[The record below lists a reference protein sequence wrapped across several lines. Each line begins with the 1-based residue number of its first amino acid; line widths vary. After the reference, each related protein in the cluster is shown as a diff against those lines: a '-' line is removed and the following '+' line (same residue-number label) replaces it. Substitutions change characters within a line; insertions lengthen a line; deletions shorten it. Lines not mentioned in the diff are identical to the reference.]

1 MAGNR
6 LRALACSALCAGAA
20 ALALPAFSGG
30 HQVAELTNG
39 TITINGDQA
48 SQSGEPKP
56 NDLITVDYDAGKDEL
71 IFGQDIF
78 DGRPAQCDP
87 DGANPQRVFH
97 CPASLIT
104 TIRIASGGGSD
115 EVDVN
120 IPPGKASV
128 LVLLG
133 SGNDAFH
140 GGAEVDKVSGGSG
153 SDKAYGGGN
162 DDVLFGNGDSDK
174 LLGEGGDDV
183 LSGGPA
189 PDKLIG
195 GSGKDRC
202 DSGSGSGKQIS
213 C

>member
-1 MAGNR
+1 LLACAAAC
-6 LRALACSALCAGAA
+6 ALAALMVVPG
-20 ALALPAFSGG
+20 LSGG
-30 HQVAELTNG
+30 HQVANLEGG

-56 NDLITVDYDAGKDEL
+56 NDLITVDYDAARDEL
-71 IFGQDIF
+71 VFGQDIF
-78 DGRPAQCDP
+78 EGRPAQCDP

-97 CPASLIT
+97 CPASLIS

-128 LVLLG
+128 QVLLG
-133 SGNDAFH
+133 SGSDAFN
-140 GGAEVDKVSGGSG
+140 GGAEKDLVAGGSG
-153 SDKAYGGGN
+153 SDKAYGGPG
-162 DDVLFGNGDSDK
+162 DDRLFGNGDSDK
-174 LLGEGGDDV
+174 LLGEGGDDF

-189 PDKLIG
+189 PDKIIG

-202 DSGSGSGKQIS
+202 DSGSGSGKETG

>member
-1 MAGNR
+1 MTAIRAR
-6 LRALACSALCAGAA
+6 LLACTAACALAALMAVP
-20 ALALPAFSGG
+20 ALSGG
-30 HQVAELTNG
+30 HQVANLSNG
-39 TITINGDQA
+39 TITINGDQD
-48 SQSGEPKP
+48 SQSGEAKP
-56 NDLITVDYDAGKDEL
+56 NDLITVEYDAGRNEFV
-71 IFGQDIF
+71 FGQDIF

-87 DGANPQRVFH
+87 DAVNPQRVFH
-97 CPASLIT
+97 CPASLISA
-104 TIRIASGGGSD
+104 IRIASGGGSD
-115 EVDVN
+115 EVDVS

-128 LVLLG
+128 LVSLG
-133 SGNDAFH
+133 SGNDAFN

-162 DDVLFGNGDSDK
+162 DDLLFGNGDSDK

-202 DSGSGSGKQIS
+202 DSGSGSGKEIS

>member
-6 LRALACSALCAGAA
+6 LRVLACSALCAGAA
-20 ALALPAFSGG
+20 ALALPALSGG
-30 HQVAELTNG
+30 HQVASLDSG

-48 SQSGEPKP
+48 SPSGEPKP
-56 NDLITVDYDAGKDEL
+56 NDLITVDYDASRDEL
-71 IFGQDIF
+71 VFGQDIF

-120 IPPGKASV
+120 IPPGKAAVQVS
-128 LVLLG
+128 LG
-133 SGNDAFH
+133 SGNDAFY
-140 GGAEVDKVSGGSG
+140 GDSEVDKVSGGSG
-153 SDKAYGGGN
+153 SDKEYGGSG
-162 DDVLFGNGDSDK
+162 DDLLFGNGDSDK
-174 LLGEGGDDV
+174 LLGQGGDDV

-189 PDKLIG
+189 PDQLSG

-202 DSGSGSGKQIS
+202 DGGSGVGKEIS

>member
-1 MAGNR
+1 VNLNR
-6 LRALACSALCAGAA
+6 SRLLACVAACVALMM
-20 ALALPAFSGG
+20 LPALSGG
-30 HQVAELTNG
+30 HQVASLANG

-56 NDLITVDYDAGKDEL
+56 NDLITVEYDAARDEL
-71 IFGQDIF
+71 VFGQDIF

-97 CPASLIT
+97 CPAASISA
-104 TIRIASGGGSD
+104 IRIASGGGSD

-128 LVLLG
+128 QVLLG
-133 SGNDAFH
+133 SGNDAFY
-140 GGAEVDKVSGGSG
+140 GDSEVDKVSGGSG
-153 SDKAYGGGN
+153 SDKEYGGSG
-162 DDVLFGNGDSDK
+162 DDLLFGNGDSDK
-174 LLGEGGDDV
+174 LLGQGGDDL

-189 PDKLIG
+189 PDQLSG

-202 DSGSGSGKQIS
+202 DSGSGQGKETG